1 MGVRSMT
8 GCGAG
13 AAERGGVRV
22 EVRLS
27 SVNRKGLDVLV
38 GVPRGM
44 GSLEAAVQR
53 GVGARLARGRVTG
66 EVRVD
71 ARGAGGAVAVDW
83 ALAGDVAKAG
93 RELEERL
100 GLGAAGRGLRVADVL
115 AVPGVLAEA
124 DAGET
129 AEKAEAALSEA
140 LGAALDE
147 LVAFR
152 EREGAAL
159 AEDLLGRVAA
169 LEGLRGELEGLA
181 PGVGKAYE
189 ERLRKRIAEL
199 LAGAG
204 LGAAGPETEERIVR
218 EVALFVDRAD
228 VTEELVRLRS
238 HLAAMGEALR
248 GDGAAGRRLDFL
260 AQEAGREINTIG
272 SKANDAEM
280 TRRVVAFKTELE
292 RVREQIQ
299 NIE

>member
-1 MGVRSMT
+1 
-8 GCGAG
+8 
-13 AAERGGVRV
+13 
-22 EVRLS
+22 
-27 SVNRKGLDVLV
+27 
-38 GVPRGM
+38 
-44 GSLEAAVQR
+44 
-53 GVGARLARGRVTG
+53 
-66 EVRVD
+66 
-71 ARGAGGAVAVDW
+71 
-83 ALAGDVAKAG
+83 
-93 RELEERL
+93 
-100 GLGAAGRGLRVADVL
+100 GLRVADVL

-129 AEKAEAALSEA
+129 SEKAEAALEEA

-159 AEDLLGRVAA
+159 ASDLLGRVAA

-189 ERLRKRIAEL
+189 ERLRRRIAEL
-199 LAGAG
+199 LEGAG